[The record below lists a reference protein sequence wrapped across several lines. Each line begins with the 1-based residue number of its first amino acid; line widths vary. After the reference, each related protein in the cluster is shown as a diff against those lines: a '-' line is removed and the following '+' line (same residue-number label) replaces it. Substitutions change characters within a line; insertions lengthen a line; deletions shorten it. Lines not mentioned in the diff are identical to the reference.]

1 MVYSLAI
8 VGNGV
13 NKDYNSFVTTVM
25 ARSKFFI
32 ISEPGAL
39 AIAQEKMIE
48 QFQKYDIGLI
58 KANLAQT
65 TL

>member
-32 ISEPGAL
+32 ISELGAL